1 MFDVFGMDW
10 HTSHDEGAEVLS
22 ERLAGWQERY
32 RDVTVERRL
41 VCDRSTQW
49 LQKEARGA
57 HLVVVGTHGRGAFA
71 RMLLCSVS
79 FAVAESAGVPVTAAR
94 GA

>member
-1 MFDVFGMDW
+1 M
-10 HTSHDEGAEVLS
+10 
-22 ERLAGWQERY
+22 
-32 RDVTVERRL
+32 TVERRL

-79 FAVAESAGVPVTAAR
+79 FAVAESAEVPVTAAR